1 MGTDEAPVTVQDL
14 VVAELVDCTP
24 PPAPETPVP
33 AAPESSPTD
42 TAADATIES
51 TGADPP
57 PGGPRTDSLLDREAR
72 A

>member
-1 MGTDEAPVTVQDL
+1 MGADESPVTVQDL

-33 AAPESSPTD
+33 ASPESSPTQK
-42 TAADATIES
+42 AAEATIES

-57 PGGPRTDSLLDREAR
+57 PGGPRTDSRLDREAR
-72 A
+72 S

>member
-1 MGTDEAPVTVQDL
+1 MGTDEAPVSVQDL

-33 AAPESSPTD
+33 TAPESSPTQR
-42 TAADATIES
+42 AAEATIES

-57 PGGPRTDSLLDREAR
+57 PDHPRDRSLLDREAR
-72 A
+72 S

>member
-1 MGTDEAPVTVQDL
+1 MGTDEAPVTVQDV

-33 AAPESSPTD
+33 AAPESSPTQK
-42 TAADATIES
+42 AADATIES

-57 PGGPRTDSLLDREAR
+57 PAASRYRALLNREAQP
-72 A
+72 

>member
-1 MGTDEAPVTVQDL
+1 MGTDEALVTVQDL
-14 VVAELVDCTP
+14 VVAEMVDCTP

-33 AAPESSPTD
+33 TAPESSPTQ

-57 PGGPRTDSLLDREAR
+57 PARPRARALLDREAQP
-72 A
+72 